1 MTNNQILN
9 ANYLDILF
17 ENRNKDYGA
26 YALRNGYS
34 TRMFT
39 ALIAGLVVIFLFV
52 FISNSISNKGS
63 IKPDVKVNDG
73 IVIRSIEMP
82 KEKIK
87 EPIKPKVAVKQ
98 KPVQKIA
105 SVNYS
110 TPPKIT
116 IDKEVKKGMVSIKE
130 LENKKISTTTSI
142 GKPADKVVII
152 KVPVIEPVH
161 ITPSSTVPSQPAFVI
176 EQKDPQFPGGQE
188 ALKQFLVRNLRTP
201 EDLESGERKVVKIRF
216 KVDKD
221 GSVNTFEI
229 ITSAGSELDIEVVR
243 VCKKM
248 PRWIPAIQNGI
259 NVPVNYLL
267 PVTFIGEGG

>member
-17 ENRNKDYGA
+17 EHRNKDYGA
-26 YALRNGYS
+26 YTLRNGYS
-34 TRMFT
+34 SRMFT
-39 ALIAGLVVIFLFV
+39 ALIAGLAVIFLFV
-52 FISNSISNKGS
+52 FISNSVSGKGS
-63 IKPDVKVNDG
+63 IKPVVKVNDG

-87 EPIKPKVAVKQ
+87 EPVKPKVAVKQ

-116 IDKEVKKGMVSIKE
+116 TDKEVKKGMVAIKE
-130 LENKKISTTTSI
+130 LENKEISTTTSI
-142 GKPADKVVII
+142 GKPADEVVII
-152 KVPVIEPVH
+152 KAIVNETVN
-161 ITPSSTVPSQPAFVI
+161 ITPSNTIPSHPVFVT
-176 EQKDPQFPGGQE
+176 EERGPQFPGGQE
-188 ALKQFLVRNLRTP
+188 GLKQFLVRNLRTP

-216 KVDKD
+216 KVDTD

-229 ITSAGSELDIEVVR
+229 ITSAGNELDIEVVR

-248 PRWIPAIQNGI
+248 PRWVPAIQNGI